1 MSLYNFWAENVAFLP
16 QNPRKKWTFHS
27 KLLGAFNPS
36 EEYESKWESSPDRGE
51 NENHPENMGFFQKC
65 LKIINPPNFCAH
77 FFCHELHGDCG
88 WRPMHC
94 AVAATNKARSPILH
108 PGCCWQAPRCHYSY
122 RSCKIGR
129 CIPKK
134 NHWNKFPIW
143 GFQNILSIYVPSFV
157 TYCSHGFTLKKLY
170 HPRCLSCYSS
180 SDSHSNGS
188 SDPPSPFLRGTRFF
202 AFCKRCPQ
210 TTNLYKP
217 CCAPPNGAQLSSTAG
232 LPQAVPLNSASQV
245 NAFEGWGRK
254 ESEFNLGNLL
264 SVLTLI

>member
-1 MSLYNFWAENVAFLP
+1 MSMLLSGHWDVIIRFLG
-16 QNPRKKWTFHS
+16 RKRCLPSTKSKNKWTFHS
-27 KLLGAFNPS
+27 KLVGAFNPS
-36 EEYESKWESSPDRGE
+36 EKYESTWESSPDRGE

-129 CIPKK
+129 CIPNK

-143 GFQNILSIYVPSFV
+143 GFQNLLSIYHLLWP
-157 TYCSHGFTLKKLY
+157 TAAWLY
-170 HPRCLSCYSS
+170 
-180 SDSHSNGS
+180 
-188 SDPPSPFLRGTRFF
+188 F
-202 AFCKRCPQ
+202 
-210 TTNLYKP
+210 
-217 CCAPPNGAQLSSTAG
+217 
-232 LPQAVPLNSASQV
+232 
-245 NAFEGWGRK
+245 
-254 ESEFNLGNLL
+254 
-264 SVLTLI
+264 